1 MEPGCAVSD
10 GLRRPGAAAAGLRVV
25 TTNGSRRSAFRVPL
39 VHACP
44 PSHADDRMR
53 AAPHLGPSC
62 VRRLMRRQRADRV
75 FRMLAVA
82 LIRAR
87 LRVNHASHAPRWSG
101 LYVSTMNSC
110 MRSHSFSLVSDGRI
124 GPQAAGSPHQEA
136 HKVGRRM
143 GAKFRRSY
151 DPPSFRRFAWK
162 CSVRHLAISAGV
174 HSPLASFAFAYEMSL
189 YPALVPSYR

>member
-1 MEPGCAVSD
+1 M
-10 GLRRPGAAAAGLRVV
+10 
-25 TTNGSRRSAFRVPL
+25 
-39 VHACP
+39 
-44 PSHADDRMR
+44 
-53 AAPHLGPSC
+53 
-62 VRRLMRRQRADRV
+62 RRLMRRQRADRV

-143 GAKFRRSY
+143 GAKFRFY
-151 DPPSFRRFAWK
+151 NPPLFSTIRVEMFGPPFRHFGAFTHPSR
-162 CSVRHLAISAGV
+162 L
-174 HSPLASFAFAYEMSL
+174 SPLRTKYL
-189 YPALVPSYR
+189 YTSHL

>member
-1 MEPGCAVSD
+1 M
-10 GLRRPGAAAAGLRVV
+10 
-25 TTNGSRRSAFRVPL
+25 
-39 VHACP
+39 
-44 PSHADDRMR
+44 
-53 AAPHLGPSC
+53 
-62 VRRLMRRQRADRV
+62 RRLMRRQRADRV

-143 GAKFRRSY
+143 GAKFRFNT
-151 DPPSFRRFAWK
+151 PPSFRRFAWK
-162 CSVRHLAISAGV
+162 CSVRHFAISAGV
-174 HSPLASFAFAYEMSL
+174 NLPLASFALAYEIKNT
-189 YPALVPSYR
+189 